1 MDFFTEEEMRVYSY
15 HDGESM
21 VRADPLEIRHAIIVA
36 TEGGIDDILSS
47 CVLPQ
52 DPTPGDRLRVED
64 SRKRLDDVTRQA
76 FKLKPFD
83 PATGAG
89 CTTAMVRKV
98 WNHYSDYIWGK
109 GRADAGS
116 SASRP
121 STDSPTGSPETTTT

>member
-15 HDGESM
+15 HDGGSM

-47 CVLPQ
+47 CVLPP

-64 SRKRLDDVTRQA
+64 SRKRLDDVTREA
-76 FKLKPFD
+76 FRLKPFD

-89 CTTAMVRKV
+89 CTTAMVRRV
-98 WNHYSDYIWGK
+98 WNHYAEYVRGK
-109 GRADAGS
+109 GQADAGS
-116 SASRP
+116 SASPP
-121 STDSPTGSPETTTT
+121 STGSPTGSHGTTTT